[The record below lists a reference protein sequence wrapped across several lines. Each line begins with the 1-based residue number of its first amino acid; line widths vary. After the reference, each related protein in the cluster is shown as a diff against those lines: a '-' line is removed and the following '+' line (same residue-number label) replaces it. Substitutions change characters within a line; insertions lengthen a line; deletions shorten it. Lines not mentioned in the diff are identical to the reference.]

1 MDAGRVDE
9 AGGTEVAEAR
19 VIWSALTCQ
28 RFLAGSPR
36 GVPIAATSRRT
47 PKRNTM
53 SEQYAELITTFPLFE
68 GFTVNGTKRLIDAG
82 EVKDLAAGEIL
93 LKEGDTSDFA
103 VLILAGTIEVFV
115 ERDGKDLILTEASP
129 GTILGELALLCG
141 IPRSAS
147 ARAKAKSTVL
157 KWSDETLR
165 TLLLRDRSL
174 AQRIFR
180 QALRTL
186 IDKERS
192 LIDSLVK
199 AQGAG
204 S

>member
-1 MDAGRVDE
+1 
-9 AGGTEVAEAR
+9 
-19 VIWSALTCQ
+19 
-28 RFLAGSPR
+28 
-36 GVPIAATSRRT
+36 
-47 PKRNTM
+47 M

-68 GFTVNGTKRLIDAG
+68 GFTANGTKRLIEAG

-93 LKEGDTSDFA
+93 LTEGDAADFA
-103 VLILAGTIEVFV
+103 VLTLAGTIEVFV

-147 ARAKAKSTVL
+147 ARAKEKSTVL

-204 S
+204 APN

>member
-1 MDAGRVDE
+1 
-9 AGGTEVAEAR
+9 
-19 VIWSALTCQ
+19 
-28 RFLAGSPR
+28 
-36 GVPIAATSRRT
+36 
-47 PKRNTM
+47 M
-53 SEQYAELITTFPLFE
+53 SEQYPELITTFPLFE
-68 GFTVNGTKRLIDAG
+68 GFTANGTKRLIDAG

-93 LKEGDTSDFA
+93 LREGDPADFA

-115 ERDGKDLILTEASP
+115 ERGGKDLILTEASP

-147 ARAKAKSTVL
+147 ARAKKKSTVL

-199 AQGAG
+199 AQGAA

>member
-1 MDAGRVDE
+1 M
-9 AGGTEVAEAR
+9 
-19 VIWSALTCQ
+19 
-28 RFLAGSPR
+28 
-36 GVPIAATSRRT
+36 
-47 PKRNTM
+47 N
-53 SEQYAELITTFPLFE
+53 EQYAELITTFPLFE
-68 GFTVNGTKRLIDAG
+68 GFTANGTKRLIDAG
-82 EVKDLAAGEIL
+82 EVRDIAAGELL
-93 LKEGDTSDFA
+93 LKEGDAADFA
-103 VLILAGTIEVFV
+103 VLILTGKIEVFV
-115 ERDGKDLILTEASP
+115 AREGKDLILTEALP

-147 ARAKAKSTVL
+147 ARAKEKSTVL

-186 IDKERS
+186 VEKEQS

-199 AQGAG
+199 AQSA
-204 S
+204 SI

>member
-1 MDAGRVDE
+1 
-9 AGGTEVAEAR
+9 
-19 VIWSALTCQ
+19 
-28 RFLAGSPR
+28 
-36 GVPIAATSRRT
+36 
-47 PKRNTM
+47 M

-68 GFTVNGTKRLIDAG
+68 GFTATGTKRLIDAG
-82 EVKDLAAGEIL
+82 EIKNLAAGEIL
-93 LKEGDTSDFA
+93 LKEGDAADFA
-103 VLILAGTIEVFV
+103 VLVLAGTIEVFV
-115 ERDGKDLILTEASP
+115 ERDGKELILTEASP

-147 ARAKAKSTVL
+147 ARAKAVSTVL
-157 KWSDETLR
+157 EWSDETLR

-186 IDKERS
+186 VEKEQS

-199 AQGAG
+199 AQSAG
-204 S
+204 

>member
-1 MDAGRVDE
+1 
-9 AGGTEVAEAR
+9 
-19 VIWSALTCQ
+19 
-28 RFLAGSPR
+28 
-36 GVPIAATSRRT
+36 
-47 PKRNTM
+47 
-53 SEQYAELITTFPLFE
+53 
-68 GFTVNGTKRLIDAG
+68 
-82 EVKDLAAGEIL
+82 
-93 LKEGDTSDFA
+93 
-103 VLILAGTIEVFV
+103 GTIEVFV

-147 ARAKAKSTVL
+147 ARAKEKSTVL

-199 AQGAG
+199 AQGAA

>member
-1 MDAGRVDE
+1 MLVLKIERRVRVWTAITAALARSLQAADIPVNRYRR
-9 AGGTEVAEAR
+9 ANGGGD
-19 VIWSALTCQ
+19 
-28 RFLAGSPR
+28 GSRNQVQAADGKR
-36 GVPIAATSRRT
+36 G
-47 PKRNTM
+47 
-53 SEQYAELITTFPLFE
+53 
-68 GFTVNGTKRLIDAG
+68 
-82 EVKDLAAGEIL
+82 
-93 LKEGDTSDFA
+93 
-103 VLILAGTIEVFV
+103 
-115 ERDGKDLILTEASP
+115 GKDLILTEASP

-147 ARAKAKSTVL
+147 ARAKEKSTVL

-199 AQGAG
+199 AQGA
-204 S
+204 